1 MREINKLNPIKIK
14 RLGPGRHADGNGLYL
29 HVRPTGKTWVFR
41 YRRRVGTNGK
51 GRRNALRDMG
61 LGSIVNLTLAQARI
75 KAKSLQVQ
83 LAAHDDP
90 LKDRQVKRA
99 AADAAKTF
107 GAYVEDFLTSTL
119 EAFRNEKHKAQW
131 RSTLETY
138 AAPIWTT
145 PLNEVTTN
153 DIVNIL
159 RPIWHTKS
167 ETARRVRQRIE
178 RVLSAAKAQG
188 LRNGENPARLR
199 DNIQPI
205 LGKQNSKTE
214 HHAAIP
220 WAEMPAF
227 MRDLLKL
234 NSTSARALE
243 FSILTAARSGEVR
256 EATWQEI
263 SDLKA
268 SAVWQIAPSRM
279 KAGKLHRIPLSPR
292 AVAILK
298 GMKRGKPDDYVF
310 PGAKAGAPLSDAALL
325 ECLRGLRDNATTHG
339 FRSSFKDWA
348 MEKSAIPNADPLSE
362 LALAHAL
369 KDKTKAAYFRGDA
382 LEMRAPMM
390 AAWASFLAA

>member
-1 MREINKLNPIKIK
+1 VREINKLDPMKIK
-14 RLGPGRHADGNGLYL
+14 ALGPGRHADGNGLYL

-51 GRRNALRDMG
+51 GKQHALRDMG
-61 LGSIVNLTLAQARI
+61 LGSIVNLTLAKARI
-75 KAKSLQVQ
+75 KVKSLQVQ
-83 LAAHDDP
+83 LSGHDDP

-99 AADAAKTF
+99 AANAAKTF

-131 RSTLETY
+131 RSTLKTY
-138 AAPIWTT
+138 AASIWTT
-145 PLNEVTTN
+145 PLNEITTN
-153 DIVNIL
+153 DLVNIL

-188 LRNGENPARLR
+188 LRDGENPARLR

-205 LGKQNSKTE
+205 LGKQHGKSE

-220 WAEMPAF
+220 WADMPAF
-227 MRDLLKL
+227 MRDLSKL
-234 NSTSARALE
+234 NSTSAYALE
-243 FSILTAARSGEVR
+243 FAILTAARSGEVR

-263 SDLKA
+263 DLKA
-268 SAVWQIAPSRM
+268 AVWTIPASRM

-292 AVAILK
+292 AVAILQ
-298 GMKRGKPDDYVF
+298 GMKRGKAADYVF
-310 PGAKAGAPLSDAALL
+310 PGAKARAPLSDAALL
-325 ECLRGLRDNATTHG
+325 ECLRGLRDNVTTHG
-339 FRSSFKDWA
+339 FRSSFKDWC

-382 LEMRAPMM
+382 LEMRTPMM